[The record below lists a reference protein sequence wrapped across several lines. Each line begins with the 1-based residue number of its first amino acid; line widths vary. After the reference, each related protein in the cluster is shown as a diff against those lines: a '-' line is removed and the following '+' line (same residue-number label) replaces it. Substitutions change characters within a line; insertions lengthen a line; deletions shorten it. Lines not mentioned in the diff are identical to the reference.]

1 MARREYRLFTVFMSG
16 SVLQEVDNSVILEIS
31 IGKVSV
37 AYPGHILIDIF
48 VLNLNDV
55 NHVN

>member
-1 MARREYRLFTVFMSG
+1 MFMSG
-16 SVLQEVDNSVILEIS
+16 SVLQEVDNPVIFEIS
-31 IGKVSV
+31 IGKLSA
-37 AYPGHILIDIF
+37 AYPGRILIDIF